1 MWYVYTMDYY
11 LKVEVNPA
19 MCDNIDKTG
28 GHHAKWNKPVTGGQI
43 LHDSTHGSYL
53 NSQTHRSRENNGCC
67 QGLVVSGNG
76 ELL

>member
-28 GHHAKWNKPVTGGQI
+28 GHHAKWNKPVTEGQI
-43 LHDSTHGSYL
+43 LHDSTHVSYL
-53 NSQTHRSRENNGCC
+53 K
-67 QGLVVSGNG
+67 
-76 ELL
+76 